1 MKGEPR
7 ARGFGGFATSNEPP
21 SVPLWRR
28 IEAPTWGLIF
38 LIYGGWLAVTWFFTA
53 MPWWLAV
60 PLGAWLTAWHSSFQ
74 HEALHGHPTR
84 SARINALL
92 AWPPLSLW
100 LPYPIYRSMHL
111 THHRDSHLTCPAN
124 DPESFYMTAAR
135 WRSLGMP
142 ARRFWIAYN
151 TLAGRLLL
159 GPAVHALRLW
169 RSEASAILRGD
180 MNKLRVW
187 ARHGLG
193 VALVLYWATAVC
205 GIPILVYLFGFA
217 YAGMSLILLRSYAE
231 HRAAADPLHR
241 TAIVE
246 GALPWRLLY
255 LGNNYHVLHHERP
268 AMPWYDL
275 AAGYRAERR
284 RLLAQNDG
292 YLVSGYGQLFRRYL
306 FKPKEAP
313 VHPYDA

>member
-7 ARGFGGFATSNEPP
+7 ARGFGGIATSDEPP
-21 SVPLWRR
+21 SAPLWRR

-38 LIYGGWLAVTWFFTA
+38 LVYGGWLAVTWFYTS
-53 MPWWLAV
+53 MPWWLSV

-100 LPYPIYRSMHL
+100 LPYSISRSMHL
-111 THHRDSHLTCPAN
+111 THPRDSHLTCPAN

-180 MNKLRVW
+180 VNKLRVW

-313 VHPYDA
+313 MHPYDA